1 MAASHGFDPGSIGR
15 RQPIDVVLH
24 PFRRFMRFEAAGGI
38 MLLVATAIA
47 LVWANSRYAQSY
59 LDLWHHTKFTVGLGG
74 FQLSKDLVHWIND
87 LLMAVFFLVVGLEI
101 KREMLVGELASPKR
115 AAVPIIAAIG
125 GMAVP
130 GAIYAAFNLGQPSL
144 RGWGIPMA
152 TDIAF
157 ALGVLAILGRRVPL
171 SLRVFLASLAII
183 DDLGALLVI
192 AIFYTDDINTTYL
205 LIAIALVV
213 VLAGHNAVGV
223 RRAHPYALI
232 GLLVWYALY
241 KSGVHSTIAGV
252 LVAMTIPAR
261 TRINGQEF
269 LDATR
274 RRLDHFE
281 NAGDHDESVVTNV
294 EQQAD
299 LTVIETLCQHAQTPL
314 QRLEHSLVPWVSFLI
329 VPIFALANAGVAFA
343 SGGAHGEAG
352 GEPAHSITAGL
363 TGGVGLGIAAGL
375 ILGKP
380 IGIGLAT
387 WLALRSGIGTLPSDI
402 TRRHLLGM
410 ACLAG
415 IGFTMSLF
423 IAQLAFADPGDLAAA
438 KIAVLGASAIAGAI
452 GFTILRTGAPAPE
465 PANGSHAGR

>member
-1 MAASHGFDPGSIGR
+1 MAAPSGFDPSTIGR

-47 LVWANSRYAQSY
+47 LVWANSPYAQSY
-59 LDLWHHTKFTVGLGG
+59 LDLWHHTKFTIGLGG
-74 FQLSKDLVHWIND
+74 FELSKDLVHWIND

-125 GMAVP
+125 GMVVP
-130 GAIYAAFNLGQPSL
+130 GAIYALFNLGQPTF
-144 RGWGIPMA
+144 RGWGVPMA

-192 AIFYTDDINTTYL
+192 AIFYTDEINMTAL
-205 LIAIALVV
+205 LIALALVV
-213 VLAGHNAVGV
+213 VLAGHNALGV

-241 KSGVHSTIAGV
+241 ESGVHSTIAGV

-281 NAGDHDESVVTNV
+281 RAGDHDESVVTNV
-294 EQQAD
+294 AQQAD
-299 LTVIETLCQHAQTPL
+299 LTIIETLCQHVQTPL

-343 SGGAHGEAG
+343 GGGDHGEAG
-352 GEPAHSITAGL
+352 GDPAHSITAGL

-375 ILGKP
+375 VLGKP
-380 IGIGLAT
+380 LGIALAT
-387 WLALRSGIGTLPSDI
+387 WLALRSGIGVLPPDI
-402 TRRHLLGM
+402 SRRHFLGM
-410 ACLAG
+410 ACLGG

-423 IAQLAFADPGDLAAA
+423 IAQLAFINPNDLAAA
-438 KIAVLGASAIAGAI
+438 KIAVLGASAIAGVI
-452 GFTILRTGAPAPE
+452 GFVILRTGAPAPE
-465 PANGSHAGR
+465 PANGSPSDR